1 MFNAII
7 TSHWQTPILAKT
19 QENSPFI
26 LWLSPY
32 STASHAK
39 GRFFCT
45 FLSKGKKN
53 IIKSR
58 HIRVNCVHFQSQHG
72 LVFAQFFSFFP
83 CFSAVIV
90 VILSCGH
97 KFEGTHLKEEKNRA
111 THASFFLLLLR
122 QKQCGSSALVPFG
135 SLFLTFLTFLHYL
148 SRLRSNILLL
158 TPETTYKSTYLD
170 ISFKEG
176 IKYRHTERVESQLQS
191 SEKSN
196 KI

>member
-1 MFNAII
+1 M
-7 TSHWQTPILAKT
+7 
-19 QENSPFI
+19 
-26 LWLSPY
+26 WLSPY

-45 FLSKGKKN
+45 FLSKGKKISSN
-53 IIKSR
+53 HDTSVLI
-58 HIRVNCVHFQSQHG
+58 
-72 LVFAQFFSFFP
+72 VFIFSHNMALFLLSFSPFFP

-122 QKQCGSSALVPFG
+122 QKQCGSRALVPFG

-148 SRLRSNILLL
+148 SCLLSNSILYL
-158 TPETTYKSTYLD
+158 KHLD
-170 ISFKEG
+170 ITFKES
-176 IKYRHTERVESQLQS
+176 IKYRNTERVVEALFQL
-191 SEKSN
+191 SEKSD
-196 KI
+196 KR

>member
-1 MFNAII
+1 M
-7 TSHWQTPILAKT
+7 
-19 QENSPFI
+19 
-26 LWLSPY
+26 
-32 STASHAK
+32 
-39 GRFFCT
+39 RFRQ
-45 FLSKGKKN
+45 KEKN

-111 THASFFLLLLR
+111 THASFFFLLLLR
-122 QKQCGSSALVPFG
+122 QKQCGSRALVPFG

-148 SRLRSNILLL
+148 SCLLSNSILYLKHLETL
-158 TPETTYKSTYLD
+158 TPKLKSRHFEFSHEEAPSYKFIINNWKLCNLKK
-170 ISFKEG
+170 KESWG
-176 IKYRHTERVESQLQS
+176 
-191 SEKSN
+191 
-196 KI
+196 